1 MKESGAL
8 LNVDVCFKVVRTDT
22 CLKYMEELKQ
32 NAEKRNQDG

>member
-22 CLKYMEELKQ
+22 MLKYMDEIRQ
-32 NAEKRNQDG
+32 NAERRG